1 MPSQAPL
8 LREVLID
15 KEKGDVKAES
25 ETEMMWPQAKK
36 CWQSSEAGRAKEVRK
51 GFSCRDFQGSRA
63 MMNLKFISVI
73 LIFRFPVSR
82 TLNGEL
88 LERLVFVA

>member
-25 ETEMMWPQAKK
+25 ETGMMWPQAKK
-36 CWQSSEAGRAKEVRK
+36 CWQSSEAGRGKEVRK
-51 GFSCRDFQGSRA
+51 GFS
-63 MMNLKFISVI
+63 
-73 LIFRFPVSR
+73 
-82 TLNGEL
+82 
-88 LERLVFVA
+88 

>member
-51 GFSCRDFQGSRA
+51 GFSWEPPDGVWRCLHLDFGLLATWTVSIT
-63 MMNLKFISVI
+63 NTVYIKPTIS
-73 LIFRFPVSR
+73 
-82 TLNGEL
+82 NQ
-88 LERLVFVA
+88 